1 MIFIYAETL
10 QDAFESGPFASGGK
24 ASGRLPETKAGHG
37 VPTVRTVLILRPG
50 GRPEILLSPAKA

>member
-50 GRPEILLSPAKA
+50 GRAE